1 MPDYLLLGLGIILML
16 IGIIGCILPVLPGPP
31 ISFTGL
37 LCLQF
42 SRFGNFS
49 GSFLLLMGLLALIVT
64 ILDYIVP
71 VWGTKKTGGTKAGI
85 WGASIGMII
94 GIFFFPPIGIIIGP
108 LIGAIAGESI
118 KGATLHQSFRAGL
131 GSLLGFFIGIGL
143 KLITSFIMTFYFFK
157 ELF

>member
-1 MPDYLLLGLGIILML
+1 ML

-31 ISFTGL
+31 ISFIGL

-108 LIGAIAGESI
+108 LIGAVVGESI
-118 KGATLHQSFRAGL
+118 KGATLHESFRVGL

-143 KLITSFIMTFYFFK
+143 ELITSFIMTFYFFK